1 MDPTPS
7 EMPSGSPGVPAPPPQ
22 APTPP
27 PQMPTPP
34 PQMPP
39 AASQTPPQPAWMQSL
54 TSTAPVAGPAGLF
67 YADLPNRIIAY
78 IIDMILLA
86 IVGVVIGAIT
96 GSFMPVVSFD
106 LVNGFHYNYF
116 AAIINA
122 AIGAAV
128 SAGYFIYTWTNMR
141 GTVGMKVLGMQIGS
155 EKDGSALYMDQAI
168 RRWLAVGGWITIVSA
183 LNPWRPGR
191 SYRQKATRNADA
203 QRARDG
209 TSRPSG
215 TAAGTLQPQWRTIG
229 LMPMKVREVIR
240 LLEKHGWVEMRS
252 RGSHRHF
259 KHPDEAFVV
268 TVPGS
273 DGKELAPST
282 LNVILKKAGLR

>member
-27 PQMPTPP
+27 PQAPTPP
-34 PQMPP
+34 PQ
-39 AASQTPPQPAWMQSL
+39 ASQMPPQPAWMQSL

-86 IVGVVIGAIT
+86 IVGFVIGAIT
-96 GSFMPVVSFD
+96 GSFMPVVSIDFT
-106 LVNGFHYNYF
+106 GIHYNYF

-122 AIGAAV
+122 VIGAAV

-155 EKDGSALYMDQAI
+155 EKDGSTLSMDQAI

-183 LNPWRPGR
+183 LNPLPLLGILIALVALGYVIYLLYTTAQSPTKQGFHDKFVGSMVVKAAR
-191 SYRQKATRNADA
+191 SVA
-203 QRARDG
+203 
-209 TSRPSG
+209 
-215 TAAGTLQPQWRTIG
+215 
-229 LMPMKVREVIR
+229 
-240 LLEKHGWVEMRS
+240 
-252 RGSHRHF
+252 
-259 KHPDEAFVV
+259 
-268 TVPGS
+268 
-273 DGKELAPST
+273 
-282 LNVILKKAGLR
+282 